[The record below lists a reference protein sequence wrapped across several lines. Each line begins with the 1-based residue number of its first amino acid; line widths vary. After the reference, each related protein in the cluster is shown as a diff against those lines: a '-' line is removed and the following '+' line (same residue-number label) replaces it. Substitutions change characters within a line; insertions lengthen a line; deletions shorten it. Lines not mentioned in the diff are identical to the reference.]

1 MYAIKNHPLV
11 EEDLKALDHSLVLLV
26 FKKLKHLQ
34 NAPQQGEPLG
44 NKNNMDLSGY
54 RKVYVAKK
62 KVRIVYKIIDNTLVI
77 YVVAI
82 GKREDMQVYYDAM
95 KRVASQ

>member
-26 FKKLKHLQ
+26 FKKLKQLQ
-34 NAPQQGEPLG
+34 NAPQQGELLG
-44 NKNNMDLSGY
+44 NKHNMDLSGY

-62 KVRIVYKIIDNTLVI
+62 KVRIVYRIINDELVI

-82 GKREDMQVYYDAM
+82 GKREDMEVYQEAT
-95 KRVASQ
+95 KRLKL

>member
-11 EEDLKALDHSLVLLV
+11 EEDLKDLDHSLVLLV
-26 FKKLKHLQ
+26 FKKLKQLQ
-34 NAPQQGEPLG
+34 NAPQQGELLG
-44 NKNNMDLSGY
+44 NKHNMDLSGY

-62 KVRIVYKIIDNTLVI
+62 KVRIVYKIINDELVI

-82 GKREDMQVYYDAM
+82 GKRKDMEVYQEAT
-95 KRVASQ
+95 KRLK

>member
-26 FKKLKHLQ
+26 FKKLKQLQ
-34 NAPQQGEPLG
+34 NAPQQGELLG

-62 KVRIVYKIIDNTLVI
+62 KVRIVYKIVNDELFI
-77 YVVAI
+77 YVIAI
-82 GKREDMQVYYDAM
+82 GKRDDMVVYQDAV
-95 KRVASQ
+95 KRL

>member
-26 FKKLKHLQ
+26 FKKLKQFQ
-34 NAPQQGEPLG
+34 NAPQQGELLG
-44 NKNNMDLSGY
+44 NKQNMDLSGY

-62 KVRIVYKIIDNTLVI
+62 KVRIVYKIVNEELII
-77 YVVAI
+77 YIVAI
-82 GKREDMQVYYDAM
+82 GKREDMEVYQEATNRI
-95 KRVASQ
+95 KS

>member
-1 MYAIKNHPLV
+1 MYTIKNHPLV

-26 FKKLKHLQ
+26 FKKLKQLQ
-34 NAPQQGEPLG
+34 NAPQQGELLG

-62 KVRIVYKIIDNTLVI
+62 KVRIVYKIVNDELFI
-77 YVVAI
+77 YIIAI
-82 GKREDMQVYYDAM
+82 GKRDDMVVYQDAV
-95 KRVASQ
+95 KRL